1 MIVVDASAVIE
12 LLLGTALGK
21 RLEARLF
28 EGEELLNAPHLVD
41 TEVLQVMRRL
51 VLGKQLTAAQVDTAV
66 NDLGALDVVRHGHE
80 DLRGRVWELR
90 HNLSAYD
97 ATYLA
102 LAESLGATLV
112 TGDRGF
118 LRVPGRR
125 AKVEFWK

>member
-1 MIVVDASAVIE
+1 
-12 LLLGTALGK
+12 
-21 RLEARLF
+21 
-28 EGEELLNAPHLVD
+28 
-41 TEVLQVMRRL
+41 MRRL
-51 VLGKQLTAAQVDTAV
+51 VLGKQLTSARVDAAVS
-66 NDLGALDVVRHGHE
+66 DLGALDVVRHGLE
-80 DLRGRVWELR
+80 ELRGRVWELR
-90 HNLSAYD
+90 HDLSAYD